1 MTLTDSEWNEMDS
14 IRRAIKDYL
23 PAVHPDKL
31 ERFTKLFVQTLLKED
46 FSQKDGPI

>member
-1 MTLTDSEWNEMDS
+1 MVLTDPEWNEMDS

-31 ERFTKLFVQTLLKED
+31 ERFTELFVQTLLKKDLPEN
-46 FSQKDGPI
+46 DGPI